1 MTTTLHSR
9 SAARGDTGGRPA
21 RGRRF
26 RRDRLD
32 QRASPYLYVLPFFVV
47 FGVFGV
53 FPLLY
58 TGWISF
64 TGWDPTKDGSQD
76 QLVGLAN
83 YAELI
88 HDSYFWNALEVTL
101 VLGVLGTVPQL
112 FAALGIAHLLNRRLR
127 ARTFW
132 RTGVL
137 APYITSVASVGI
149 VFQEVFARNYGM
161 ANWVLRSLHLTSRN
175 IDFQADRG
183 AAWIALALMVIWQWT
198 GYNALLYLAGMQSI
212 PHDLYESAELDGAS
226 GWRQFWSIT
235 VPMLRPTI
243 LFTVIVSTIGALQ
256 LFGQPFLFDLQ
267 ADGGGGADRQFQT
280 LSMYVYQTFYQHFRY
295 GYAAAI
301 SWALFGVT
309 IIAVLLNL
317 IVTRRL
323 RGND

>member
-64 TGWDPTKDGSQD
+64 TGWDPTKDGSQN
-76 QLVGLAN
+76 QFVGLAN

-88 HDSYFWNALEVTL
+88 HDPYFWNALKVTL

-127 ARTFW
+127 GRTFW

-149 VFQEVFARNYGM
+149 VFQEIFARNYGM
-161 ANWVLRSLHLTSRN
+161 ANYVLRALHLTSHN

-212 PHDLYESAELDGAS
+212 PHDLYESAELDGAT

-267 ADGGGGADRQFQT
+267 ADGAGGADRQFQT
-280 LSMYVYQTFYQHFRY
+280 LAMYVYQTFYQHFRY

-301 SWALFGVT
+301 SWALFLVT
-309 IIAVLLNL
+309 IVAVLLNL
-317 IVTRRL
+317 MVTRRL